1 MTRRLLIICL
11 FLCAVAVLSLA
22 VAWFALI
29 SALGP
34 LAERGNAD
42 LESASERLVGQL
54 HRYRQVAV
62 QLADHPALSNPSGL
76 ENDATHI
83 QGLLQHT
90 ADQSGALSIS
100 YANITGEIIVSSDP
114 GEAGNLIAG
123 SSAFQ
128 RALHGALGQEHA
140 ILPASTLQSE
150 PHRAFSFFAPV
161 FSDQNV
167 TGTVIVRIDMEA
179 VEESDWRG
187 GPEAIF
193 FSDQNGLIFVSNR
206 SELLFRKRPNRTPQQ
221 PGHAT
226 TFAASYS
233 LSVAGQEI
241 WILDAGRYLPWHALY
256 VTRPLPVIGL
266 TGEALIDTAPAE
278 RLAILQGLATAALC
292 LAFGALLFLA
302 TERRRALALAN
313 SWLEGR
319 VDRRT
324 RALTESNERL
334 QKAQAELVQA
344 AKLSALGQ
352 MSAGISHELNQPLMA
367 IRNFAENANVFLE
380 RGQHD
385 ATAANLTRIGDMTGR
400 IDRIIRNLRA
410 FARQEIEPVRQV
422 DVTAAIE
429 TAIELTEA
437 HLRQNDV
444 TLQWQ
449 PPSDQVFACAGEVRL
464 VQVFV
469 NLITNAVDAM
479 AESELRRLRI
489 VVNNGTKL
497 SVTVR
502 DTGPGITAPEKMFDP
517 FYSTKEVG
525 QSSDEGMGLGLSISY
540 GIVQSFGGAIR
551 GANITTGNDQ
561 IRGAMMTV
569 DLEYWRDSMNEE
581 AVS

>member
-1 MTRRLLIICL
+1 MTQRLLIICL
-11 FLCAVAVLSLA
+11 FLCAVLALSLA
-22 VAWFALI
+22 VAWFALV

-34 LAERGNAD
+34 LAERGQAD

-62 QLADHPALSNPSGL
+62 QLADHPALTGPGFTAGKL
-76 ENDATHI
+76 LDI
-83 QGLLQHT
+83 GGLLQHT

-100 YANITGEIIVSSDP
+100 YVDTSGRVLASSDVTET
-114 GEAGNLIAG
+114 GDRIAG
-123 SSAFQ
+123 SAAFQ
-128 RALHGALGQEHA
+128 RAMHGALGQEHA
-140 ILPASTLQSE
+140 ILPASVEQSD

-161 FSDQNV
+161 FSGPDV
-167 TGTVIVRIDMEA
+167 TGAIIVRVDMEA

-187 GPEAIF
+187 GPETIF
-193 FSDQNGLIFVSNR
+193 FSDNDGLIFVSNR
-206 SELLFRKRPNRTPQQ
+206 SELLFRQRPQNTGILPSD
-221 PGHAT
+221 T
-226 TFAASYS
+226 VVFAADHT
-233 LSVAGQEI
+233 LSIAGQMV
-241 WILDAGRYLPWHALY
+241 WLLDAGRYLPRHALY
-256 VTRPLPVIGL
+256 VSRPLPVIGL
-266 TGEALIDTAPAE
+266 TGEALIDTGPAE
-278 RLAILQGLATAALC
+278 RLAVLQGLATAALC

-302 TERRRALALAN
+302 TERRRALAQAN

-319 VDRRT
+319 VERRT
-324 RALTESNERL
+324 RALTEANESL

-380 RGQHD
+380 RGQND
-385 ATAANLTRIGDMTGR
+385 ATTANLTRIGDMTGR
-400 IDRIIRNLRA
+400 MDRIIRNLRA
-410 FARQEIEPVRQV
+410 FARQEHEPARQV

-429 TAIELTEA
+429 TALELTEA
-437 HLRQNDV
+437 HLRQNNV

-449 PPSDQVFACAGEVRL
+449 PPADPVFARAGEVRL

-479 AESELRRLRI
+479 AESDLRRLRI
-489 VVNNGTKL
+489 VVNNGRKL

-502 DTGPGITAPEKMFDP
+502 DTGPGIAAPEKMFDP

-525 QSSDEGMGLGLSISY
+525 QNGDEGMGLGLSISY

-551 GANITTGNDQ
+551 GANVTAGDGE

-569 DLEYWRDSMNEE
+569 DLEYWHEDMGENP
-581 AVS
+581 VK